1 MEAYSQESWE
11 KASDAHIARTIEKLR
26 GKKQTNMA
34 KVADMEMEIRHVA
47 SPMEL
52 SVEIKIKLIDS
63 ALELI
68 RELKLEPEKSSD
80 EEDAYNAAL
89 GFLAIQYN
97 DQCRVEIALPK
108 EPPGKSVEPVVHMRA
123 H

>member
-1 MEAYSQESWE
+1 MDSKTE
-11 KASDAHIARTIEKLR
+11 IEMAIKYEIDPR
-26 GKKQTNMA
+26 MRERQMA

-47 SPMEL
+47 SPMQL
-52 SVEIKIKLIDS
+52 SVEIKLKLIDS

-68 RELKLEPEKSSD
+68 REFKLEPEKSSNED
-80 EEDAYNAAL
+80 DAYNAAL

-108 EPPGKSVEPVVHMRA
+108 ERS
-123 H
+123 

>member
-1 MEAYSQESWE
+1 MDETSRST
-11 KASDAHIARTIEKLR
+11 SDASNKDPAKFPYTKTPGIA
-26 GKKQTNMA
+26 GAAMA
-34 KVADMEMEIRHVA
+34 KVADMKMEIRHEA

-52 SVEIKIKLIDS
+52 SVESKIKLIDS